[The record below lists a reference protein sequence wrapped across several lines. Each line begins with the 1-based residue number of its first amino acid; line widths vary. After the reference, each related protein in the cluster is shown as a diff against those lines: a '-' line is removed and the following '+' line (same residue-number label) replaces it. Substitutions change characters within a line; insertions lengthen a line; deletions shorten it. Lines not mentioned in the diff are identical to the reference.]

1 MPSAPVAAAAIGLP
15 AISFILPRTRRRIE
29 AAIDQLIAV
38 LDALDGD
45 PDREPDNDAEKTAT
59 EEHGRGFRRSPFG
72 DDEEDG
78 CDAEGND
85 PDQEHTLGWS
95 EGESLTGAAARSGTD
110 RDRQEEFA

>member
-15 AISFILPRTRRRIE
+15 AVSFMLPRTRRRIE
-29 AAIDQLIAV
+29 AAIEQLIAI

-45 PDREPDNDAEKTAT
+45 PDAESTAT
-59 EEHGRGFRRSPFG
+59 EEYGRGFRASAFA

-85 PDQEHTLGWS
+85 PDKEHTLGWS
-95 EGESLTGAAARSGTD
+95 EAESMTGAAARSGIN
-110 RDRQEEFA
+110 RDLQEEFA